1 MRKAGL
7 FKAMLAAGVMLT
19 LGFASPAGAQRT
31 DEMKTG
37 QGGGGHPCAGDAQS
51 ICSEFIPDRAK
62 VASCL
67 FKNKPKLSS
76 ACRTELSGGKAKV
89 GKAKVGKS
97 RKGKRHGKRSRRR

>member
-1 MRKAGL
+1 MNKTGFSKWRVTI
-7 FKAMLAAGVMLT
+7 AGVGL
-19 LGFASPAGAQRT
+19 LLAVGFASPAAAQRP

-51 ICSEFIPDRAK
+51 ICSEFIPDRGK

-67 FKNKPKLSS
+67 FKNKAKLSS
-76 ACRTELSGGKAKV
+76 ACRAELGGGKAKV
-89 GKAKVGKS
+89 GKP

>member
-1 MRKAGL
+1 MKKAGS
-7 FKAMLAAGVMLT
+7 FRAMLAAGTILA
-19 LGFASPAGAQRT
+19 LGALVSPATAQRP

-51 ICSEFIPDRAK
+51 ICSEFIPDRGK

-67 FKNKPKLSS
+67 FKNKAKLSS
-76 ACRTELSGGKAKV
+76 ACRAEIGG

-97 RKGKRHGKRSRRR
+97 RKGKRHGRRHRRR